1 MMWMRAALA
10 GQPREDWPGP
20 PAGVTVVKINRNTGK
35 LARENDPYAVREVFM
50 AGTEPT
56 ETEEEQPGQEDWY
69 QAPTQH

>member
-1 MMWMRAALA
+1 MRAVLA

-69 QAPTQH
+69 QAPKQH